1 MAPDIS
7 FSTLDRHSCI
17 IIIFV
22 QYKEGLSFVVCGQNR
37 MHGSGEQKNVPAH
50 NRDFSFPISFF
61 FPFIL
66 EQVRLRNFWFS
77 CFTCLLFGVVISS

>member
-1 MAPDIS
+1 MAPDFVDNYIS

-37 MHGSGEQKNVPAH
+37 MDQGNQKNVPAH
-50 NRDFSFPISFF
+50 NRDFFHFL
-61 FPFIL
+61 FPFSFL
-66 EQVRLRNFWFS
+66 S
-77 CFTCLLFGVVISS
+77 Y